1 MSKIMEACECGIQNE
16 NNGKNGKD
24 GIVKAKTG
32 AVKPDNDSAQPVSKV
47 SEWLSKTENVRC

>member
-1 MSKIMEACECGIQNE
+1 MEARECVIQNE